1 MKTILF
7 VDDDHYMRAK
17 VASVFELYR
26 GEFTLVLAAH
36 GVEAVQ
42 VLEERQVDLV
52 ITDLWMP
59 VMDGFQLLVHML
71 NRRPE
76 LPVMVL
82 SARNPWGTQGA
93 AGMPEQVRCVAKPL
107 SAQVLLS
114 EVRSFLN
121 GRVSGP
127 RTGLTLLSLLQLLS
141 RERKT
146 CMLQVAAGERTGTL
160 YMLSGEVVHAR
171 TPACEGEAALYE
183 MLGWMVPRVRLAPAL
198 PALRLS
204 IDTPTEQLLASAK
217 PFQNPAPV
225 RAAPRA
231 EPSPSKEGRQVRQTQ
246 PRTVHE
252 AASDAGWLHEKALGL
267 VLI

>member
-7 VDDDHYMRAK
+7 VDDDQYMRAK

-42 VLEERQVDLV
+42 VLEERHVDLV

-82 SARNPWGTQGA
+82 SSRNPWGTRGSLGLA
-93 AGMPEQVRCVAKPL
+93 SQVRFVAKPL
-107 SAQVLLS
+107 SAQVLFS
-114 EVRSFLN
+114 EVRAYLETKATAPL
-121 GRVSGP
+121 G
-127 RTGLTLLSLLQLLS
+127 GLTLLSLLQLLG

-146 CMLQVAAGERTGTL
+146 CMLQVAAGSRSGTL
-160 YMLSGEVVHAR
+160 SVLSGEVVHAK
-171 TPACEGEAALYE
+171 TESCEGEAALFE
-183 MLGWMVPRVRLAPAL
+183 MLGWLVPRVRLAPAL
-198 PALRLS
+198 SALRLT
-204 IDTPTEQLLASAK
+204 IDTPTEKLLSSASL
-217 PFQNPAPV
+217 FQNTAPVQGPSRTEPAPAKEWKQE
-225 RAAPRA
+225 R
-231 EPSPSKEGRQVRQTQ
+231 PSRSLKPVY
-246 PRTVHE
+246 
-252 AASDAGWLHEKALGL
+252 EKSPWTALT
-267 VLI
+267 